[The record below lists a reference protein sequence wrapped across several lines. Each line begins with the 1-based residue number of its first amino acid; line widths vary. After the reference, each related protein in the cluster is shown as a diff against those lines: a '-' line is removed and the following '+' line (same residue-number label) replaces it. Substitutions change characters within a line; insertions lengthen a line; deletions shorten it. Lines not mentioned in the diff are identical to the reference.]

1 MNRPN
6 DADGQHEY
14 WESMLYPDFLRKY
27 RLMRGKKIGK
37 TDIKFKRYH
46 ACTDRGTELVT
57 EDDGIADTAMYCVP
71 CKARSDA
78 TRPVVWDW
86 RLPDKHGEDYFYQQL
101 LMKTSFRAAMP
112 SDFISPENTTGSLH
126 DECVHRG
133 IIPLDAD
140 GGIAALIKAD
150 AENRLFTPEQI
161 ESFIEH
167 YRQHQEVMAGNILT
181 ADAEA
186 RVAADLGMDAED
198 VQRLQD
204 DIKSAQNKE
213 PVCVMP
219 DIRITM
225 QVIDGQQHEH
235 ACWHETTSKNNVE
248 STQEWHLTPSQ
259 YESYK
264 LLKTA
269 GDAKLQTFLSG
280 EGGMGKSLLI
290 RLLVQHW
297 RASGKRVL
305 ICASSAKAARLI
317 GGHTVHS
324 AFNLHQYGGFYE
336 TQLNGSRKHC
346 EQWAWLYTR
355 DIIIIDEISML
366 TSGLLHG
373 VNHALNNVMS
383 LSMSHVSNVSFGG
396 KSILAVGDLFQ
407 LPAVERFRFNEQ
419 AI

>member
-1 MNRPN
+1 M
-6 DADGQHEY
+6 DG
-14 WESMLYPDFLRKY
+14 R
-27 RLMRGKKIGK
+27 MR
-37 TDIKFKRYH
+37 R
-46 ACTDRGTELVT
+46 ACSPYEAWGAGQRSRFAELASNCLKDSQT
-57 EDDGIADTAMYCVP
+57 NPI
-71 CKARSDA
+71 
-78 TRPVVWDW
+78 
-86 RLPDKHGEDYFYQQL
+86 
-101 LMKTSFRAAMP
+101 
-112 SDFISPENTTGSLH
+112 
-126 DECVHRG
+126 
-133 IIPLDAD
+133 
-140 GGIAALIKAD
+140 
-150 AENRLFTPEQI
+150 AENHLLRQAKSIHDLRQK
-161 ESFIEH
+161 SFIEH
-167 YRQHQEVMAGNILT
+167 QKQHEEVMAGMVLT

-186 RVAADLGMDAED
+186 RVAADLHMDSED

-204 DIKSAQNKE
+204 DIRSAQNKE
-213 PVCVMP
+213 PVCMMP

-269 GDAKLQTFLSG
+269 GDAKLHTFLSG

-324 AFNLHQYGGFYE
+324 AFNLRQYGGFYE